1 MQLSPDLPN
10 TGRYCSKL
18 PTTYTDVS
26 CLLPPRITSA
36 HRFLDGTLIVL
47 TNFLLETKE
56 AGTPLEQSDFP
67 SWLEK
72 HREIRS
78 VLSRKTLE

>member
-1 MQLSPDLPN
+1 MRLIPVPPN
-10 TGRYCSKL
+10 TRRYCSKL
-18 PTTYTDVS
+18 QIIYTDVS
-26 CLLPPRITSA
+26 RLLALHVTSA
-36 HRFLDGTLIVL
+36 HRFLDGTLIVF